1 MQIGN
6 SVPPLLGRAI
16 AEVIKNY
23 LWWGEEY
30 DI

>member
-16 AEVIKNY
+16 AQVIKGYMKGGNA
-23 LWWGEEY
+23 
-30 DI
+30 